1 MEYRRLGN
9 SGLKIS
15 EIGLGTNTFGMTA
28 DESTANKIIEKALE
42 LGVNFFD
49 TAAMYSRGRS
59 EEIIGKA
66 IKSRRGQV
74 VLASKFGHPASLA
87 PGESGGSRSYI
98 LKAVEQNLKRLDTD
112 YIDLYYLHYPDPETP
127 IEETLRVLNDLVRSG
142 KVRYIACS
150 NFPAWQLCE
159 ASLTAKIHNLESFIA
174 VQMRYNLLD
183 RSVEKEIVPCC
194 QKYGVGLIP
203 WGPLAGGFLTG
214 KYHRGEK
221 PAEGRLS
228 SGIPIYGEVLTGQN
242 FDKLD
247 RLEAFARERGHS
259 VLELAVAW
267 LLSHRWLGSVIAG
280 VTTPEQLSANAAGS
294 AWKLNAE
301 EVAEVE
307 KII

>member
-59 EEIIGKA
+59 EEIIGKS

-159 ASLTAKIHNLESFIA
+159 ASLTAKVHNLESFIA
-174 VQMRYNLLD
+174 LQMRYNLLD

>member
-1 MEYRRLGN
+1 
-9 SGLKIS
+9 
-15 EIGLGTNTFGMTA
+15 
-28 DESTANKIIEKALE
+28 
-42 LGVNFFD
+42 
-49 TAAMYSRGRS
+49 
-59 EEIIGKA
+59 
-66 IKSRRGQV
+66 
-74 VLASKFGHPASLA
+74 
-87 PGESGGSRSYI
+87 
-98 LKAVEQNLKRLDTD
+98 
-112 YIDLYYLHYPDPETP
+112 
-127 IEETLRVLNDLVRSG
+127 
-142 KVRYIACS
+142 
-150 NFPAWQLCE
+150 
-159 ASLTAKIHNLESFIA
+159 
-174 VQMRYNLLD
+174 MRYNLLD